1 MKKSSSGTI
10 YNYLII
16 FIIFVQICYFLTS
29 DPEYLKEKIHALIS
43 ISTYGILNVLFD
55 ILLIYALFII
65 SQFIGK
71 KVRLNVYLLFAFIV
85 VTLIN
90 YSEYILKTTRTFSIE
105 EQELDKVLEEANTG
119 DLLLFRSYHS
129 RDVADFVFMRFFHS
143 LFSNV
148 YFSHIGMIVK
158 DKNETYICESTAKYQ
173 VCHYHKKYKNGP
185 MFSNAKK
192 VVKEYPGRVYLS
204 KNNLYQFINE
214 QQIYNSF
221 KQFENQYFLQNGI
234 WCVSVIS
241 NILSDLEVMMRPYI
255 IFLGYDFIDP
265 KNYKVEFKNTKN
277 ILIKNNFI
285 LGQFRR
291 EDVTKS

>member
-1 MKKSSSGTI
+1 
-10 YNYLII
+10 
-16 FIIFVQICYFLTS
+16 V
-29 DPEYLKEKIHALIS
+29 
-43 ISTYGILNVLFD
+43 
-55 ILLIYALFII
+55 
-65 SQFIGK
+65 
-71 KVRLNVYLLFAFIV
+71 FIV

-90 YSEYILKTTRTFSIE
+90 YSEYKLKTTRTFSIE

-129 RDVADFVFMRFFHS
+129 RDFADFVFMRFFHP

-148 YFSHIGMIVK
+148 YFSHIGIIVK
-158 DKNETYICESTAKYQ
+158 DKNETYVCESAAKYQ
-173 VCHYHKKYKNGP
+173 FCHYHKKYRNGP
-185 MFSNAKK
+185 MFSNARK

-204 KNNLYQFINE
+204 KNNLHQFINE

-234 WCVSVIS
+234 NCFYMVS

-277 ILIKNNFI
+277 ILIKNDFI
-285 LGQFRR
+285 LSQ
-291 EDVTKS
+291 TP